1 MASPMVMYSVLVM
14 VIVQALQLLMLHSP
28 ICLLLKFVTQ
38 VASVPFAMF
47 LEKLLLP
54 LLPLVQLWQIVVFNV
69 PKMSSVVLK
78 SVNE

>member
-1 MASPMVMYSVLVM
+1 MFR
-14 VIVQALQLLMLHSP
+14 
-28 ICLLLKFVTQ
+28 LKFVTQ
-38 VASVPFAMF
+38 AAFVPFAMF

-54 LLPLVQLWQIVVFNV
+54 LLPLVQIWQIVVLNV